1 MAEFLRITSF
11 RWLRRQ
17 HLLASFDLEIGPWH
31 LQLCGLTWHRW
42 QTAAGEKVMYPAK
55 EYVGGDGK
63 KKYATVLK
71 WTDKAVEARFQRAVL
86 QLLHQ
91 VPTE

>member
-1 MAEFLRITSF
+1 MF
-11 RWLRRQ
+11 
-17 HLLASFDLEIGPWH
+17 
-31 LQLCGLTWHRW
+31 
-42 QTAAGEKVMYPAK
+42 PAK
-55 EYVGGDGK
+55 EYFKDGK
-63 KKYATVLK
+63 RNFGTILK